1 MKLLHE
7 PESDDPILS
16 VVNLIDVFLVLIA
29 ALLIVVAK
37 NPILNAFAKT
47 DVTVISNAGKSN
59 MEILVKQGQKIE
71 RYKSNGQAG
80 QGEGAKA
87 GTAYRLKDGSII
99 YVPEDDNAKQ
109 SP

>member
-1 MKLLHE
+1 ML
-7 PESDDPILS
+7 
-16 VVNLIDVFLVLIA
+16 NA
-29 ALLIVVAK
+29 YAK
-37 NPILNAFAKT
+37 NG
-47 DVTVISNAGKSN
+47 VTVICNAGKSN

-99 YVPEDDNAKQ
+99 YLPEDESNK
-109 SP
+109 